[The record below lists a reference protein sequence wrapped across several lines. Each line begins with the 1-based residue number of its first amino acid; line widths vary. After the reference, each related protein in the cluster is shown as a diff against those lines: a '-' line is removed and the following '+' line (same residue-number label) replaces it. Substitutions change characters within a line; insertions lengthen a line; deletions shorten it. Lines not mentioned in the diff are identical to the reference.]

1 MRPTDLG
8 LHRDPLG
15 KGLSP
20 PESGRSLCNP
30 SSSSKL
36 EKLIYVSSP
45 ALGYSPRDMH
55 VRCSHTPA
63 VGKCLNWRALKGA
76 RRPSATPLAF
86 GPLIDPLVVLKL
98 LDVARK
104 HKFLPSEP
112 YCLAPWWP
120 IKNHNICLCSL
131 TKVPLCQ
138 IHAKFMPEKL

>member
-1 MRPTDLG
+1 MLVHLRWAIV
-8 LHRDPLG
+8 
-15 KGLSP
+15 
-20 PESGRSLCNP
+20 
-30 SSSSKL
+30 L
-36 EKLIYVSSP
+36 ETCMYAARIHLRWANVLIE
-45 ALGYSPRDMH
+45 
-55 VRCSHTPA
+55 
-63 VGKCLNWRALKGA
+63 GA

-112 YCLAPWWP
+112 YCLAPWWS

-131 TKVPLCQ
+131 TKVPSCK